1 MGGRPSWGHAGT
13 AGVLALELHRGT
25 INPLSLSLSLS
36 LSRQVLGGS
45 PYPSDGD
52 LTLYDYAVMLRG
64 DLDNAKKT
72 IVRLRTENK
81 EVKELKQQLVECR
94 EALDASMEREH
105 GAELRGH
112 EHRRRFKRRLTP
124 FERRFDAILTLF

>member
-1 MGGRPSWGHAGT
+1 
-13 AGVLALELHRGT
+13 
-25 INPLSLSLSLS
+25 
-36 LSRQVLGGS
+36 
-45 PYPSDGD
+45 
-52 LTLYDYAVMLRG
+52 MLRG